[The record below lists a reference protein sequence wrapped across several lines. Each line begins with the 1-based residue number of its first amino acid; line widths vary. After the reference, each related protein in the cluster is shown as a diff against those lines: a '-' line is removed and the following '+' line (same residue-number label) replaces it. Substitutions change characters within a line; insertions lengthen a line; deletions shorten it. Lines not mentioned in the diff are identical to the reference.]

1 MSMTTPAQAPI
12 QHRLRLLLPFFLNPN
27 ALSKAEGALI
37 YRTHEAQ
44 KIRPCWEKPDEVPK
58 LYQDE
63 ALPNVH
69 GFLFGRVSNLYKNEA
84 LPNSHDFL
92 FGSSAGCC
100 AYLRVPDET
109 ANYWF
114 KNGGMF
120 SKPSDQ
126 GNPGAS
132 ERPTE
137 FAVGLARPGIELFL
151 STHGAGVFSVSFEP
165 KHIGALRSLQELNYR
180 LSQVRS
186 SMAYRFRL
194 PYSDS
199 PRNPHPRPDEHAP
212 FVERLG
218 KSGGEFTLAEWAGF
232 LLEPLCAL
240 GYRRIQ
246 EQFSVYS
253 VTRFGPAADFTDP
266 DVAAALRPY
275 LAAVAHVEE
284 YHHVGSLAVAGHILN
299 PRHWAAVGSLG
310 AAHLVADQDPPHP
323 FDEQRIPTVLHK
335 YFIPYLLSL
344 MQRIALQRIMS
355 EARTTI
361 TELTCG
367 CEQRPERASDL
378 ITGLRALNSHSL
390 AFTVNGYFAEVSSRE
405 AINQYYELA
414 QQGLRVQDRFQT
426 VQRAL
431 SDAEVMDNNHFQS
444 GALTELGH
452 LAGKLN
458 QTIDNLKSL
467 LSEAGENVRIVAN
480 VQSKVEWLEVFFVSY
495 YATAMVYYVGHDHFE
510 DGFAIVSLMAAPFLS
525 GIIAFSC
532 LNPDKLRAHSS
543 SRQPGNRSE
552 KTPSRFL
559 IDMMALFFVWGALGF
574 FCYPKKQETPN
585 YCPTVSEPANKDY
598 DRTSNAAPP
607 ITRK

>member
-1 MSMTTPAQAPI
+1 MTAPTQAPI
-12 QHRLRLLLPFFLNPN
+12 QHRLRLLLPFFLNRN
-27 ALSKAEGALI
+27 ALSEAEEALI
-37 YRTHEAQ
+37 CLTHEAQ
-44 KIRPCWEKPDEVPK
+44 KIRSCWEKPDEVPN

-63 ALPNVH
+63 ALPNI
-69 GFLFGRVSNLYKNEA
+69 
-84 LPNSHDFL
+84 HDFL

-100 AYLRVPDET
+100 VYLRVPDET

-120 SKPSDQ
+120 SKQPGQ
-126 GNPGAS
+126 ANPGAS

-137 FAVGLARPGIELFL
+137 FEVGLAAPGIELFL
-151 STHGAGVFSVSFEP
+151 SPHGAGVFSVSFEP
-165 KHIGALRSLQELNYR
+165 KRIAGPRFLQDLNYR

-186 SMAYRFRL
+186 FVAYRFRL
-194 PYSDS
+194 PHS
-199 PRNPHPRPDEHAP
+199 PRNPDPPPAPDAP
-212 FVERLG
+212 FGERLG
-218 KSGGEFTLAEWAGF
+218 KSGGAFTLAEWVEF
-232 LLEPLCAL
+232 LLEPLRAF

-253 VTRFGPAADFTDP
+253 VTRFGPTADFTKP
-266 DVAAALRPY
+266 DVAASLGPY

-299 PRHWAAVGSLG
+299 PSHWAAVGSLG

-323 FDEQRIPTVLHK
+323 FDNQRLPTVLYK

-344 MQRIALQRIMS
+344 MQRIALQRIMR

-367 CEQRPERASDL
+367 CEEKPERASEL
-378 ITGLRALNSHSL
+378 IGGLRALNSHSL

-405 AINQYYELA
+405 AINQYYELT
-414 QQGLRVQDRFQT
+414 QQCSRVQDSFQRFQNVFQT

-431 SDAEVMDNNHFQS
+431 NDAEVMDNNHFQS

-510 DGFAIVSLMAAPFLS
+510 DGFAIGSLLAAPFLS
-525 GIIAFSC
+525 GIIAFFC
-532 LNPDKLRAHSS
+532 LNPHKLQAHPSS
-543 SRQPGNRSE
+543 PQPGHHSE
-552 KTPSRFL
+552 KGPIGFL
-559 IDMMALFFVWGALGF
+559 FTMMVLFFAWCAWGH
-574 FCYPKKQETPN
+574 FCHPKKPDTPN
-585 YCPTVSEPANKDY
+585 RCTTVSAPANKDY
-598 DRTSNAAPP
+598 DRTSNTAPS
-607 ITRK
+607 ISRK

>member
-1 MSMTTPAQAPI
+1 MSMTTPTQAPI
-12 QHRLRLLLPFFLNPN
+12 QHRLRLLLPFFLNRN
-27 ALSKAEGALI
+27 ALSEAEGALI
-37 YRTHEAQ
+37 AQTHAAQ
-44 KIRPCWEKPDEVPK
+44 KIRPCWEKPDEVPT

-69 GFLFGRVSNLYKNEA
+69 
-84 LPNSHDFL
+84 DFL
-92 FGSSAGCC
+92 FGNSVGCC

-137 FAVGLARPGIELFL
+137 FAVGLVPPGIELFL
-151 STHGAGVFSVSFEP
+151 SPHGAGVFSVSFEP
-165 KHIGALRSLQELNYR
+165 KHIAAPQFLQELNYR

-186 SMAYRFRL
+186 FMVYRFHL
-194 PYSDS
+194 PHS
-199 PRNPHPRPDEHAP
+199 PRNPDPPPDEDAP

-218 KSGGEFTLAEWAGF
+218 KSGGAFTLAEWAEF
-232 LLEPLCAL
+232 LLEPLRAL

-253 VTRFGPAADFTDP
+253 VTRFGPTADFTDP

-310 AAHLVADQDPPHP
+310 AAHLLADQDPPHP
-323 FDEQRIPTVLHK
+323 YNEQRLPTVLHK
-335 YFIPYLLSL
+335 YFISYLLSL

-361 TELTCG
+361 TALTCG
-367 CEQRPERASDL
+367 CEERPERTSEL
-378 ITGLRALNSHSL
+378 VGNLRALNSQSL

-414 QQGLRVQDRFQT
+414 QKGLRVQGRFQT

-431 SDAEVMDNNHFQS
+431 NDAEVMDNNRFQNH
-444 GALTELGH
+444 ALTQ
-452 LAGKLN
+452 AK
-458 QTIDNLKSL
+458 TNLS
-467 LSEAGENVRIVAN
+467 VIAN

-510 DGFAIVSLMAAPFLS
+510 DGFAFWSLLAAPFLS
-525 GIIAFSC
+525 GIIAFFC
-532 LNPDKLRAHSS
+532 LNPHKLQAHPSS
-543 SRQPGNRSE
+543 PQPGHHSE
-552 KTPSRFL
+552 KGPIGFL
-559 IDMMALFFVWGALGF
+559 FTMMVLFFAWCTWGH
-574 FCYPKKQETPN
+574 FCHPKKPDTPN
-585 YCPTVSEPANKDY
+585 HCTTVSSPANKDY
-598 DRTSNAAPP
+598 DRTSNTAPS
-607 ITRK
+607 ISRK

>member
-1 MSMTTPAQAPI
+1 MTAPIQAPI
-12 QHRLRLLLPFFLNPN
+12 QHCLRLLLPFFLNRN
-27 ALSKAEGALI
+27 ALCEAEGALI
-37 YRTHEAQ
+37 CRTHEAQ
-44 KIRPCWEKPDEVPK
+44 KIRPCWEKPDEVPT

-69 GFLFGRVSNLYKNEA
+69 
-84 LPNSHDFL
+84 DFL
-92 FGSSAGCC
+92 FGSSPGCC

-120 SKPSDQ
+120 SKQSGQ
-126 GNPGAS
+126 GNPGVL

-137 FAVGLARPGIELFL
+137 FEVGLAAPGIELFL
-151 STHGAGVFSVSFEP
+151 SPHGAGVFSVSFEP
-165 KHIGALRSLQELNYR
+165 KRIAGPRFLQDLNYR

-186 SMAYRFRL
+186 FVAYRFRL
-194 PYSDS
+194 PHS
-199 PRNPHPRPDEHAP
+199 PRNPDPPPAPDAP
-212 FVERLG
+212 FGERLG
-218 KSGGEFTLAEWAGF
+218 KGGGAFTLVEWVEF
-232 LLEPLCAL
+232 LLEPLRAF

-253 VTRFGPAADFTDP
+253 VTRFGPAADFTNP
-266 DVAAALRPY
+266 NVAASLVPY

-299 PRHWAAVGSLG
+299 PCHWAAVGSLG

-323 FDEQRIPTVLHK
+323 YDNQRLPTVLYK

-344 MQRIALQRIMS
+344 MQRIALQRIMR

-367 CEQRPERASDL
+367 CEERPERVAEL
-378 ITGLRALNSHSL
+378 IGGLRVLNSQSL

-431 SDAEVMDNNHFQS
+431 NDAEVMDNNRFQS

-510 DGFAIVSLMAAPFLS
+510 DAFVIGSLLAASFLS
-525 GIIAFSC
+525 GIIAFYF
-532 LNPDKLRAHSS
+532 LNPHKLQAHSS
-543 SRQPGNRSE
+543 SRQPGHRSE
-552 KTPSRFL
+552 KGPIGFL
-559 IDMMALFFVWGALGF
+559 IAMMFLFAAWVALGF
-574 FCYPKKQETPN
+574 FCHQKKQEIPN
-585 YCPTVSEPANKDY
+585 HYTTVSEPANKDY
-598 DRTSNAAPP
+598 DRASNAAPS
-607 ITRK
+607 ISRK

>member
-1 MSMTTPAQAPI
+1 MTAPAQAPI
-12 QHRLRLLLPFFLNPN
+12 QHCLRLLLPFFLNRN
-27 ALSKAEGALI
+27 ALCEVERALI
-37 YRTHEAQ
+37 CRTHEAQ
-44 KIRPCWEKPDEVPK
+44 KIRPCWEKPNEAPS

-63 ALPNVH
+63 ALPNI
-69 GFLFGRVSNLYKNEA
+69 
-84 LPNSHDFL
+84 HDFL

-120 SKPSDQ
+120 SKQSGQ
-126 GNPGAS
+126 GNPGVL

-137 FAVGLARPGIELFL
+137 FEVGLAAPGIELFL
-151 STHGAGVFSVSFEP
+151 SPHGAGVFSVSFEP
-165 KHIGALRSLQELNYR
+165 KRIAGPRFLQDLNYR

-186 SMAYRFRL
+186 FVAYRFRL
-194 PYSDS
+194 PHS
-199 PRNPHPRPDEHAP
+199 PRNPDPPPAPDAP
-212 FVERLG
+212 FGERLG
-218 KSGGEFTLAEWAGF
+218 KSGGAFTFAEWVEF
-232 LLEPLCAL
+232 LLEPLRAF

-253 VTRFGPAADFTDP
+253 VTRFGPTTDFTNP
-266 DVAAALRPY
+266 NVAASLGPY

-299 PRHWAAVGSLG
+299 PCHWAAVGSLG

-323 FDEQRIPTVLHK
+323 YDEQRLPTVLYK

-344 MQRIALQRIMS
+344 MQRIALQRIMR
-355 EARTTI
+355 EAQTTI

-367 CEQRPERASDL
+367 CEERPERTSEL
-378 ITGLRALNSHSL
+378 IGGLRVLNSQSL

-414 QQGLRVQDRFQT
+414 QQGLRVQGRFQT

-431 SDAEVMDNNHFQS
+431 NDAEVMDNNRFQ
-444 GALTELGH
+444 
-452 LAGKLN
+452 N
-458 QTIDNLKSL
+458 QNLS
-467 LSEAGENVRIVAN
+467 VIAN

-510 DGFAIVSLMAAPFLS
+510 DGFAFWSLLAAPLVS
-525 GIIAFSC
+525 GSLAFFGFT
-532 LNPDKLRAHSS
+532 PHKLQAHSTS
-543 SRQPGNRSE
+543 NQPGQSSE
-552 KTPSRFL
+552 KGPIEFL
-559 IDMMALFFVWGALGF
+559 ITMMIIFIVWGVVGF
-574 FCYPKKQETPN
+574 WHFSAKQETPN
-585 YCPTVSEPANKDY
+585 HCNYCFQAGEKNHVKTA
-598 DRTSNAAPP
+598 NAAPP
-607 ITRK
+607 IPRK